1 MEEITSKFNKKS
13 WTKSTTK
20 PNHSEQELSETEIKY
35 TNSAV
40 FENSFWCDCLFYFYD
55 MGNQSKLW
63 RSRQTQCERRTSTQ
77 AWTPR
82 KVSTFSDIDD
92 ELCAVF
98 ASGNTF
104 RLVSLLQLCRYDL
117 GIFGKGWNLAKNVE
131 MRIPDIQKVSWTHW
145 TWG

>member
-55 MGNQSKLW
+55 MGNQSKL
-63 RSRQTQCERRTSTQ
+63 
-77 AWTPR
+77 
-82 KVSTFSDIDD
+82 
-92 ELCAVF
+92 
-98 ASGNTF
+98 
-104 RLVSLLQLCRYDL
+104 
-117 GIFGKGWNLAKNVE
+117 
-131 MRIPDIQKVSWTHW
+131 
-145 TWG
+145 